1 MAFLFSQRVGDRHD
15 PFGEAATA
23 FTLGSEA
30 AFSPHDEGA
39 QLPFRMI
46 VGGLDTWNIDECP
59 QSLPM
64 LEDVRAASADTVD
77 TKKDAIL
84 KVTFDHGPHG
94 SHQMLEF
101 PT

>member
-1 MAFLFSQRVGDRHD
+1 VAFLLSQRVGDSHD

-30 AFSPHDEGA
+30 AFSPHDEGP

-46 VGGLDTWNIDECP
+46 VGGLDTLDIDECP
-59 QSLPM
+59 QCFPM

-77 TKKDAIL
+77 AKKHAIF
-84 KVTFDHGPHG
+84 KVTFDHRP
-94 SHQMLEF
+94 QWK
-101 PT
+101 P